1 MEYEE
6 RILYEVLQ
14 WKLKLHKRASLV
26 RRTSK
31 SVQAKLQSFLPKKA
45 DRMLAAAF
53 KQLATGILAAPV
65 YKKGNSSLQLEE
77 MDRKARNAIS
87 LYQKTAAAEG
97 AGTGAGGLLLGTL
110 DLPFFFGLQAKLLSE
125 VAAAYGLPAADKHFL
140 AHLFWLSYAS
150 EKDADL
156 LIRRIENWQEDKRP
170 LSKDEWKSFQ
180 QDYLDSIE
188 LAKLLQVIPGLGA
201 LTGGTANYQL
211 AGRLGTD
218 AMNACRA
225 RIFKEKGKL

>member
-6 RILYEVLQ
+6 RVLHEVLQ
-14 WKLKLHKRASLV
+14 WKLKLRKRASLV
-26 RRTSK
+26 KRTSK
-31 SVQAKLQSFLPKKA
+31 SLQAKLQSYLPKKA
-45 DRMLAAAF
+45 DKMLAAAF
-53 KQLATGILAAPV
+53 KQLASGILAAPV
-65 YKKGNSSLQLEE
+65 YKKGGSSLQLEE
-77 MDRKARNAIS
+77 MDRKARNAIA

-125 VAAAYGLPAADKHFL
+125 VAAAYGFPAKDKDFL
-140 AHLFWLSYAS
+140 VHLFWLSYAS

-156 LIRRIENWQEDKRP
+156 LIRRIENWREDKRP

-201 LTGGTANYQL
+201 VTGGTANYQL

-225 RIFKEKGKL
+225 RILKEKGKL